1 MKDFLPSLGK
11 SFIIIFLSEIADRTF
26 ILILIYT
33 SKISWFPLL
42 ITSILALG
50 FMNVI
55 AVSIGYLLPLLLL
68 KEVVDWIGFACFVLF
83 GVFSI
88 YEACNEEAETV
99 EDKLIETQK
108 EEERSYTDI
117 EAHNRNNNSS
127 SSSSASWFSNCV
139 QLCWLLIVSEI
150 GDKSEITTIAI
161 AALYDLTGVLV
172 GTMLAYV
179 CTIIMAIALGK
190 FISKYITETQMNMI
204 GGIIFLLF
212 AMQILLGKMGIVS
225 I

>member
-11 SFIIIFLSEIADRTF
+11 SFLIIFLSEIADRTF

-50 FMNVI
+50 FMNII
-55 AVSIGYLLPLLLL
+55 AVSIGYLIPLLLL
-68 KEVVDWIGFACFVLF
+68 KEVVDWIGFACFALF

-88 YEACNEEAETV
+88 YSSFSEEAETV

-117 EAHNRNNNSS
+117 EAHNNNNHNGNG
-127 SSSSASWFSNCV
+127 SWFSNCV

-161 AALYDLTGVLV
+161 AALYNLTGVLI

-179 CTIIMAIALGK
+179 CTIIIAIALGK
-190 FISKYITETQMNMI
+190 IISKYITETQMNLI

-212 AMQILLGKMGIVS
+212 ALQILLGKIGIIS

>member
-11 SFIIIFLSEIADRTF
+11 SFLIIFLSEIADRTF

-42 ITSILALG
+42 ITSALALG

-55 AVSIGYLLPLLLL
+55 AVSIGYLIPLLLL
-68 KEVVDWIGFACFVLF
+68 KEVVDWIGFACFALF

-88 YEACNEEAETV
+88 YSSYSEEVETV

-108 EEERSYTDI
+108 EEERSYSDI
-117 EAHNRNNNSS
+117 EAHNSNNHNG
-127 SSSSASWFSNCV
+127 SASWFSNCV

-150 GDKSEITTIAI
+150 GDKSQITTIAI
-161 AALYDLTGVLV
+161 AALYNLTGVLI
-172 GTMLAYV
+172 GTMLAYL
-179 CTIIMAIALGK
+179 CTIIIAIALGK
-190 FISKYITETQMNMI
+190 T
-204 GGIIFLLF
+204 
-212 AMQILLGKMGIVS
+212 
-225 I
+225 

>member
-1 MKDFLPSLGK
+1 MKDFLPSVGK
-11 SFIIIFLSEIADRTF
+11 SFLIIFLSEIADRTF

-68 KEVVDWIGFACFVLF
+68 KEVVDWIGFACFALF

-88 YEACNEEAETV
+88 YASYSEEAETV

-117 EAHNRNNNSS
+117 EAHNSDNNNNNN
-127 SSSSASWFSNCV
+127 ASWISNCV

-161 AALYDLTGVLV
+161 AALYNLTGVLI

-190 FISKYITETQMNMI
+190 IISKYITETQMNFI

-212 AMQILLGKMGIVS
+212 ALQILLGKLGIIS

>member
-11 SFIIIFLSEIADRTF
+11 SFLIIFLSEIADRTF

-55 AVSIGYLLPLLLL
+55 AVSIGYLIPLLLL
-68 KEVVDWIGFACFVLF
+68 KEVVDWIGFACFALF

-88 YEACNEEAETV
+88 YSSYSEEAETV

-117 EAHNRNNNSS
+117 EAHNNNNHNGNG
-127 SSSSASWFSNCV
+127 SWFSNCV

-161 AALYDLTGVLV
+161 AALYNLTGVLI

-179 CTIIMAIALGK
+179 CTIIIAIALGK
-190 FISKYITETQMNMI
+190 IISKYITETQMNLI

-212 AMQILLGKMGIVS
+212 ALQILLGKIGIIS

>member
-68 KEVVDWIGFACFVLF
+68 KEIVDWIGFACFVLF

-88 YEACNEEAETV
+88 YAAYHEEAETV

-117 EAHNRNNNSS
+117 EAHNNNNSGNG
-127 SSSSASWFSNCV
+127 ASWFSNCV

-161 AALYDLTGVLV
+161 AALYNLTGVLI

-190 FISKYITETQMNMI
+190 FISKYITETQMNLI

-212 AMQILLGKMGIVS
+212 ALQILLGKMGVVAI
-225 I
+225 